1 MPVEDASRLVQ
12 LGRMCARPASGQL
25 WHKVAAVV
33 GAWEQARVVA
43 RADGEF
49 VGALMTTDRGCELPY
64 GLGRFPFPS
73 LAVSFAQA
81 LVVEAGE
88 TTTTYPGFFV
98 AGVGWDPDDASSE
111 GLGLSR
117 TMPVGDADGVE
128 VVWPSMV
135 LGPDGAT
142 IGAHSL
148 TWWFEEHATGRGGSV
163 NDLIARLQARDS
175 AEAASSVFYEELIP
189 SAVLVLLYLTA
200 TAPDLDTIPPQRLVR
215 PQPLDRV
222 QVVNLGW
229 RVGAQLRAAHA
240 LRSGGGSGVGGWTV
254 RPHVRSAH
262 FRRSRVASRDGGEV
276 TGCIQGAYGR
286 DWHYVLHWFPPTP
299 VNCGPDGPASV
310 VRPIGWA
317 DPPTT

>member
-1 MPVEDASRLVQ
+1 MPVEDASRLVH
-12 LGRMCARPASGQL
+12 LARMCGRPAVGQL

-64 GLGRFPFPS
+64 GLPRFPFPS
-73 LAVSFAQA
+73 LAVSFAQP

-88 TTTTYPGFFV
+88 TTTSYPGFFV
-98 AGVGWDPDDASSE
+98 AGLRWDPDDACPESP
-111 GLGLSR
+111 GTTRIL
-117 TMPVGDADGVE
+117 PVGDADGVE
-128 VVWPSMV
+128 VVWPSLV

-148 TWWFEEHATGRGGSV
+148 TWWFEEHPRGCGGSV
-163 NDLIARLQARDS
+163 NDLIARLQARDA
-175 AEAASSVFYEELIP
+175 AEAASSVFYDELIP

-200 TAPDLDTIPPQRLVR
+200 TAPDLDAIPPQRLVR

-229 RVGAQLRAAHA
+229 RIGANLRAAHA
-240 LRSGGGSGVGGWTV
+240 LRRAGGSGAGGWAV
-254 RPHVRSAH
+254 GPHLRSAH
-262 FRRSRVASRDGGEV
+262 FRRSRVAARDG
-276 TGCIQGAYGR
+276 IQVVGNVRGTYGV

-299 VNCGPDGPASV
+299 INCGLEGPASV
-310 VRPIGWA
+310 VRPIHWA
-317 DPPTT
+317 GPTT